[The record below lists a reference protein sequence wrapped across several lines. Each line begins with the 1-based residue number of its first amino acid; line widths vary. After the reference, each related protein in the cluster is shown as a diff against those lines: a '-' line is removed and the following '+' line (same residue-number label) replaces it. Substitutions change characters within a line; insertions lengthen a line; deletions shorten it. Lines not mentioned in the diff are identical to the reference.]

1 MKVRTKEHS
10 KNYPFNQIFTTNSQF
25 MGGQTVLSIWDHIGE
40 PKSYVDLIVKYNHFL
55 LFIEMYTYLLRKIQ
69 YKPRKDG
76 IKSHEGFNK
85 KLGGMIREL
94 GRNDRI

>member
-1 MKVRTKEHS
+1 MKVRRKKHS
-10 KNYPFNQIFTTNSQF
+10 MNYPFNQIFTTNSQF
-25 MGGQTVLSIWDHIGE
+25 MGGQTGLSIWDHIGL
-40 PKSYVDLIVKYNHFL
+40 PKLYGDPIVIYNHFL

-76 IKSHEGFNK
+76 IKRQEGFNK
-85 KLGGMIREL
+85 KLGGMIRKL